1 LKILNS
7 YIYFRNKDKKQYQMA
22 YLDNTEITVDAILTK
37 KGRQKLASG
46 QSLNITKFALGDDEI
61 DYTLYEP
68 AHPKGSA
75 YYDSAIRAIPVT
87 EASPDE
93 TQVLRYKLV
102 TLPKGTTQIP
112 TVKLGVP
119 SISVN
124 QSEGGVGLTPTT
136 SPSGNTNAGYTV
148 VLADQRAGTLT
159 VTRGANGTGTVPVFL
174 GEEITT
180 TAQVVSGLEFRF
192 TPNPSLTIDISTTL
206 TVYGNETGG
215 SQTIPVSVIYKAT
228 I

>member
-1 LKILNS
+1 
-7 YIYFRNKDKKQYQMA
+7 MA

-61 DYTLYEP
+61 DYALYEP

-75 YYDSAIRAIPVT
+75 YYDAAIRAIPIT

-102 TLPKGTTQIP
+102 TLPKGTTKIP

-159 VTRGANGTGTVPVFL
+159 VTRGATGTGTVPVFL
-174 GEEITT
+174 GQEITT

-215 SQTIPVSVIYKAT
+215 SQTIPVSVIYKA
-228 I
+228 II

>member
-1 LKILNS
+1 
-7 YIYFRNKDKKQYQMA
+7 MG
-22 YLDNTEITVDAILTK
+22 YLDNTSITVDAILTK

-46 QSLNITKFALGDDEI
+46 QSLSISKFALGDDEI

-75 YYDSAIRAIPVT
+75 YYDSAIKAIPIM

-112 TVKLGVP
+112 LVALG
-119 SISVN
+119 ISAVGVY
-124 QSEGGVGLTPTT
+124 QDEGQVALSPTT
-136 SPSGNTNAGYTV
+136 SPQGNTNAGYTV
-148 VLADQRAGTLT
+148 VLADQRAGTLS
-159 VTRGANGTGTVPVFL
+159 VTQGASAAGSVPVFL

-180 TAQVVSGLEFRF
+180 TAQVVSGLAFTF
-192 TPNPSLTIDISTTL
+192 TPNPALTTNVSSTV

-215 SQTIPVSVIYKAT
+215 SQTIPVT
-228 I
+228 ITYRA

>member
-1 LKILNS
+1 
-7 YIYFRNKDKKQYQMA
+7 MA

-75 YYDSAIRAIPVT
+75 YYDSAIRAIPIT

-112 TVKLGVP
+112 TVKLGVTQV
-119 SISVN
+119 SAT
-124 QSEGGVGLTPTT
+124 QLEGGVGLTPTT
-136 SPSGNTNAGYTV
+136 SPAGNQNAGYTM

-159 VTRGANGTGTVPVFL
+159 VTRGATAVGSVPVFL

-192 TPNPSLTIDISTTL
+192 TPNPNLTIDVSTTI
-206 TVYGNETGG
+206 TVFGNETGG
-215 SQTIPVSVIYKAT
+215 SQTIPVIVTYKA
-228 I
+228 

>member
-1 LKILNS
+1 
-7 YIYFRNKDKKQYQMA
+7 MG
-22 YLDNTEITVDAILTK
+22 YLDNTSITVDAILTK

-75 YYDSAIRAIPVT
+75 YYDSAIKAIPIL

-112 TVKLGVP
+112 IVSLGIS
-119 SISVN
+119 SIGVY
-124 QSEGGVGLTPTT
+124 QDEGQVAMSPTT
-136 SPSGNTNAGYTV
+136 SPAGNSNAGYTV
-148 VLADQRAGTLT
+148 VLADQRAGTLA
-159 VTRGANGTGTVPVFL
+159 VTQGATAAGSVPVFL
-174 GEEITT
+174 GEEVTT
-180 TAQVVSGLEFRF
+180 TAQVVSGLGF
-192 TPNPSLTIDISTTL
+192 TFSPNPALTSNVSTTI

-215 SQTIPVSVIYKAT
+215 SQTIPVTVTYRSNV
-228 I
+228 

>member
-1 LKILNS
+1 
-7 YIYFRNKDKKQYQMA
+7 MA

-87 EASPDE
+87 EATPDE
-93 TQVLRYKLV
+93 TQILRYKLV

-112 TVKLGVP
+112 IVKLGITA
-119 SISVN
+119 ISVN
-124 QSEGGVGLTPTT
+124 QTEGGVSLSPTT
-136 SPSGNTNAGYTV
+136 SPAGNRSLGYTV
-148 VLADQRAGTLT
+148 VLSNKAAGDIIGEG
-159 VTRGANGTGTVPVFL
+159 VTSDVGSVPMFIGDDVSA
-174 GEEITT
+174 
-180 TAQVVSGLEFRF
+180 TAAIAKGISFKF
-192 TPNPSLTIDISTTL
+192 IPNPSLTSTIKTTI

-215 SQTIPVSVIYKAT
+215 SQTVPLTVTYVQ
-228 I
+228 

>member
-1 LKILNS
+1 
-7 YIYFRNKDKKQYQMA
+7 MA

-61 DYTLYEP
+61 DYTLYEA

-112 TVKLGVP
+112 TVRLGVP
-119 SISVN
+119 SIAVN
-124 QSEGGVGLTPTT
+124 QTEGGVALSPTT
-136 SPSGNTNAGYTV
+136 SPAGNTNAGYTV
-148 VLADQRAGTLT
+148 VLADQRAGT
-159 VTRGANGTGTVPVFL
+159 VVATRGAASGNGTVPVFL

-180 TAQVVSGLEFRF
+180 TAQVVNGLEFRF
-192 TPNPSLTIDISTTL
+192 TPNPNLTIDIATTL

-215 SQTIPVSVIYKAT
+215 SQTIPVTVTYKA
-228 I
+228 

>member
-1 LKILNS
+1 
-7 YIYFRNKDKKQYQMA
+7 MA

-46 QSLNITKFALGDDEI
+46 QSLSITKFALGDDEI

-75 YYDSAIRAIPVT
+75 YYDSAIRAIPIT

-102 TLPKGTTQIP
+102 TLPKGTTRIPQISFGTP
-112 TVKLGVP
+112 GG
-119 SISVN
+119 ISVI
-124 QSEGGVGLTPTT
+124 QSEGSVALNPTT
-136 SPSGNTNAGYTV
+136 NPAGNGNAGYTML
-148 VLADQRAGTLT
+148 LADQRAGTIT
-159 VTRGANGTGTVPVFL
+159 VSRGATGTGTTLFL
-174 GEEITT
+174 GEEVTT
-180 TAQVVSGLEFRF
+180 TAQVVTGQEFKF
-192 TPNPSLTIDISTTL
+192 TPNPNLTVDVSTTI

-215 SQTIPVSVIYKAT
+215 SQTIPVIVKYKA
-228 I
+228 

>member
-1 LKILNS
+1 
-7 YIYFRNKDKKQYQMA
+7 MA

-75 YYDSAIRAIPVT
+75 YYDSAIRAIPIT

-102 TLPKGTTQIP
+102 TLPKGITSIP
-112 TVKLGVP
+112 VVRLGFP
-119 SISVN
+119 NIAVN
-124 QSEGGVGLTPTT
+124 QNEGVVPLTPTT
-136 SPSGNTNAGYTV
+136 TPVSNQAAGYTM
-148 VLADQRAGTLT
+148 VLADQRAGTLVAT
-159 VTRGANGTGTVPVFL
+159 EQASGGNGTVPVFL

-180 TAQVVSGLEFRF
+180 TAQVVSGKKFNF
-192 TPNPSLTIDISTTL
+192 TPNPNLTIDIATTI

-215 SQTIPVSVIYKAT
+215 SQTIPVTVTYKA
-228 I
+228 

>member
-1 LKILNS
+1 
-7 YIYFRNKDKKQYQMA
+7 MG
-22 YLDNTEITVDAILTK
+22 YLDNTSITVDAILTK

-46 QSLNITKFALGDDEI
+46 QSLNISKFALGDDEI

-75 YYDSAIRAIPVT
+75 YYDSAIKAIPIM

-112 TVKLGVP
+112 VVALG
-119 SISVN
+119 ISAVGVY
-124 QSEGGVGLTPTT
+124 QDEGQVALSPTT
-136 SPSGNTNAGYTV
+136 SPQGNTNAGYTV
-148 VLADQRAGTLT
+148 VLADQRAGTLA
-159 VTRGANGTGTVPVFL
+159 VTQGASAAGSVPVFL

-180 TAQVVSGLEFRF
+180 TAQVVSGLGFTF
-192 TPNPSLTIDISTTL
+192 TPNPSLTSNVSSTI

-215 SQTIPVSVIYKAT
+215 SQTIPVT
-228 I
+228 ITYRA

>member
-1 LKILNS
+1 
-7 YIYFRNKDKKQYQMA
+7 MA

-46 QSLNITKFALGDDEI
+46 QALNITKFALGDDEI

-87 EASPDE
+87 EATPDE

-112 TVKLGVP
+112 LVRLGIP
-119 SISVN
+119 SIGVSQLEGSV
-124 QSEGGVGLTPTT
+124 SMTPTT
-136 SPSGNTNAGYTV
+136 SPSGNTNTGYTM
-148 VLADQRAGTLT
+148 VLADQNAGTLT
-159 VTRGANGTGTVPVFL
+159 VTRGATQGGTIPVFL
-174 GEEITT
+174 GEEISS
-180 TAQVVSGLEFRF
+180 TAQVVTGLEFKF
-192 TPNPSLTIDISTTL
+192 TPNSSLTLGVSTTI

-215 SQTIPVSVIYKAT
+215 SQTIPVTVTYQA
-228 I
+228 

>member
-1 LKILNS
+1 
-7 YIYFRNKDKKQYQMA
+7 MG
-22 YLDNTEITVDAILTK
+22 YLDNTSITVDAILTK

-46 QSLNITKFALGDDEI
+46 QSLNISKFALGDDEI

-75 YYDSAIRAIPVT
+75 YYDSAIKAIPIM

-112 TVKLGVP
+112 VVALG
-119 SISVN
+119 ISAVGVY
-124 QSEGGVGLTPTT
+124 QDEGQVALSPTT
-136 SPSGNTNAGYTV
+136 SPQGNTNAGYTV
-148 VLADQRAGTLT
+148 VLADQRAGTLS
-159 VTRGANGTGTVPVFL
+159 VTQGASAAGSVPVFL

-180 TAQVVSGLEFRF
+180 TAQVVSGLGFTF
-192 TPNPSLTIDISTTL
+192 TPNPALTSNVSSTI

-215 SQTIPVSVIYKAT
+215 SQTIPVT
-228 I
+228 ITYRA

>member
-1 LKILNS
+1 
-7 YIYFRNKDKKQYQMA
+7 MA

-87 EASPDE
+87 EATPDE
-93 TQVLRYKLV
+93 TQILRYKLV

-112 TVKLGVP
+112 VVKLGVTA
-119 SISVN
+119 ISVN
-124 QSEGGVGLTPTT
+124 QTEGGVSLSPTT
-136 SPSGNTNAGYTV
+136 SPAGNTNAGYTV

-159 VTRGANGTGTVPVFL
+159 VTNGTTGTGTVPVFL

-192 TPNPSLTIDISTTL
+192 TPNPNLTIDVATTL
-206 TVYGNETGG
+206 TVYGNDTGG
-215 SQTIPVSVIYKAT
+215 SETIPVTVTYKQR

>member
-1 LKILNS
+1 
-7 YIYFRNKDKKQYQMA
+7 MA

-37 KGRQKLASG
+37 KGREKLASG
-46 QSLNITKFALGDDEI
+46 EGLNITKFALGDDEI

-75 YYDSAIRAIPVT
+75 YYDAAIRAIPIT

-102 TLPKGTTQIP
+102 TLPKGTTKIP
-112 TVKLGVP
+112 KVEFGVP

-124 QSEGGVGLTPTT
+124 QNSGQVQLSPTT
-136 SPSGNTNAGYTV
+136 SPSGNTQAGYTV
-148 VLADQRAGTLT
+148 ILANKNAGSIVGSGLAAGTAT
-159 VTRGANGTGTVPVFL
+159 TPSFL
-174 GEEITT
+174 GDEITATAAIETGLTFQFIPNPSITT
-180 TAQVVSGLEFRF
+180 TIR
-192 TPNPSLTIDISTTL
+192 TTI

-215 SQTIPVSVIYKAT
+215 SQTIPVTVTYRSNV
-228 I
+228 

>member
-1 LKILNS
+1 
-7 YIYFRNKDKKQYQMA
+7 MA

-75 YYDSAIRAIPVT
+75 YYDSAIRAIPIT

-112 TVKLGVP
+112 TVKLGVTQV
-119 SISVN
+119 SAT
-124 QSEGGVGLTPTT
+124 QLEGGVGLTPTT
-136 SPSGNTNAGYTV
+136 SPAGNTNGGYTM

-159 VTRGANGTGTVPVFL
+159 VSKTASATTTNVFL
-174 GEEITT
+174 GDEITT
-180 TAQVVSGLEFRF
+180 TAQVVTGLEFRF
-192 TPNPSLTIDISTTL
+192 TPNPNLTIDVSTTI
-206 TVYGNETGG
+206 TVFGNETGG
-215 SQTIPVSVIYKAT
+215 SQTIPVIITYKQSV
-228 I
+228 

>member
-1 LKILNS
+1 
-7 YIYFRNKDKKQYQMA
+7 MA

-75 YYDSAIRAIPVT
+75 YYDSAIRAIPIT

-112 TVKLGVP
+112 TVRLGVP
-119 SISVN
+119 SIGVN
-124 QSEGGVGLTPTT
+124 QLEGGVGLTPTT
-136 SPSGNTNAGYTV
+136 SPAGNASAGYTV
-148 VLADQRAGTLT
+148 VLTDQRAGTLT
-159 VTRGANGTGTVPVFL
+159 VVRGASAVGSVPVFL

-192 TPNPSLTIDISTTL
+192 TPNPNLTIDVATTL

-215 SQTIPVSVIYKAT
+215 SQTIPVIVTYKA
-228 I
+228 

>member
-1 LKILNS
+1 
-7 YIYFRNKDKKQYQMA
+7 MA
-22 YLDNTEITVDAILTK
+22 YLDNTAGITVDAILTK

-61 DYTLYEP
+61 DYTLFEP

-75 YYDSAIRAIPVT
+75 FYDSAILNLPIT

-93 TQVLRYKLV
+93 TLVLRYKLV

-112 TVKLGVP
+112 LVRLGIT
-119 SISVN
+119 SISVT
-124 QSEGGVGLTPTT
+124 QLEGGVALSPTT
-136 SPSGNTNAGYTV
+136 SPAGNSSAGYTV
-148 VLADQRAGTLT
+148 ILADQSAGTLI
-159 VTRGANGTGTVPVFL
+159 VSRGASTEATVPTFL
-174 GEEITT
+174 GEEVSA

-192 TPNPSLTIDISTTL
+192 IPNPNLTNDVVTTL

-215 SQTIPVSVIYKAT
+215 SQTIPVIVTYKN
-228 I
+228 

>member
-1 LKILNS
+1 MGYLN
-7 YIYFRNKDKKQYQMA
+7 NQ
-22 YLDNTEITVDAILTK
+22 EITVDAILTK

-46 QSLNITKFALGDDEI
+46 QALNITKFALGDDEI

-75 YYDSAIRAIPVT
+75 FYDSAIRAIPIT

-93 TQVLRYKLV
+93 SQVLRYKLV

-112 TVKLGVP
+112 IVRLGVP
-119 SISVN
+119 SIVVN
-124 QSEGGVGLTPTT
+124 QTEGGVALSPTT
-136 SPSGNTNAGYTV
+136 SPAGNTNSGYTMI
-148 VLADQRAGTLT
+148 LADQRSGTLS
-159 VTRGANGTGTVPVFL
+159 VTKGAPSNATTPVFL
-174 GEEITT
+174 GDEVSA

-192 TPNPSLTIDISTTL
+192 TPNPSLTSDVITTI

-215 SQTIPVSVIYKAT
+215 TQTIPVSVTYKA
-228 I
+228 

>member
-1 LKILNS
+1 
-7 YIYFRNKDKKQYQMA
+7 MA

-87 EASPDE
+87 EATPDE

-102 TLPKGTTQIP
+102 TFPKGTTQIP
-112 TVKLGVP
+112 TVRLGYP
-119 SISVN
+119 QIAVN
-124 QSEGGVGLTPTT
+124 QNEGVVPLTP
-136 SPSGNTNAGYTV
+136 PGNASAGYTV
-148 VLADQRAGTLT
+148 VLADQRAGTLVAT
-159 VTRGANGTGTVPVFL
+159 EQASAGGGNGTVPVFL

-180 TAQVVSGLEFRF
+180 TAQVVSGKKFNF
-192 TPNPSLTIDISTTL
+192 TPNPNLTIDIATTI

-215 SQTIPVSVIYKAT
+215 SQTIPVTVTYKA
-228 I
+228 